1 MALNVVILAAG
12 KGTRMKSDLP
22 KVLHKVAERPM
33 VQHVIDTARALG
45 AAKPQLVY
53 GYGAEALQ
61 AVLGEQPLHWVLQA
75 EQLGTGHAVA
85 QAIPNI
91 ADDDT
96 VLVLYGDVP
105 LTRLETLQQ
114 LLAVKPANGL
124 AILTV
129 NLVNPTGYGRIVRAG
144 ENNSGKV
151 VGIVEQK
158 DATAEQLQIKEVNSG
173 IMALPGKQL
182 KNWLSRLSNSNAQGE
197 YYLTDVIAMAHGEGV
212 EIATAQPLNPMEV
225 EGANNRVQ
233 LAALERAYQQRQAE
247 ELMLSGANLRDPA
260 RVDIRGSIEV
270 GNDVMIDINVIF
282 EGRVVLGKGVT
293 IGANC
298 ILKDCI
304 IGDNTEIKPNSM
316 IEKASV
322 GAGCSVGPYA
332 RLRPDS
338 IMLDDSHVG
347 NFVEMKKTTLGKGS
361 KANHLTYL
369 GDAVIGAKVNVG
381 AGTIT
386 CNYDGVN
393 KFVTTI
399 KDGAFIGSNSSLVA
413 PVTVGVNAT
422 VGAGSVLTR
431 DAEDGELVVARAKQ
445 RHIADWQRPVKQP
458 SGSKS

>member
-45 AAKPQLVY
+45 AVKPQLVY
-53 GYGAEALQ
+53 GYGAAALK
-61 AVLGEQPLHWVLQA
+61 ATLGEQPLHWVLQA

-85 QAIPNI
+85 QASDNI
-91 ADDDT
+91 ADNDT

-105 LTRLETLQQ
+105 LTELDTLKQ
-114 LLAVKPANGL
+114 LLHVKPANGV

-129 NLVNPTGYGRIVRAG
+129 KLANPTGYGRIVR
-144 ENNSGKV
+144 ENGQV

-158 DATAEQLQIKEVNSG
+158 DANAEQLAINEVNSG
-173 IMALPGKQL
+173 IMAVPGKQL

-197 YYLTDVIAMAHGEGV
+197 YYLTDIIAMANSEGV
-212 EIATAQPLNPMEV
+212 EITTAHPSDAMEV
-225 EGANNRVQ
+225 EGANNRIQ
-233 LAALERAYQQRQAE
+233 LAALERAYQQRKAN
-247 ELMLSGANLRDPA
+247 ELMLAGANLRDPA
-260 RVDIRGSIEV
+260 RIDVRGSVEV

-282 EGRVVLGKGVT
+282 EGKVVLGKGVT

-298 ILKDCI
+298 ILKDVTV
-304 IGDNTEIKPNSM
+304 GDNTEIKPNSM
-316 IEKASV
+316 LEQATV
-322 GAGCSVGPYA
+322 GANCSVGPFA
-332 RLRPDS
+332 RLRPAS
-338 IMLDDSHVG
+338 VMLDDSHVG
-347 NFVEMKKTTLGKGS
+347 NFVEMKKTTLGQGS

-369 GDAVIGAKVNVG
+369 GDAIIGSKVNVG

-386 CNYDGVN
+386 CNYDGAN

-431 DAEDGELVVARAKQ
+431 DAADGELVVARGKQ
-445 RHIADWQRPVKQP
+445 RHIADWQRPVKI
-458 SGSKS
+458 KK